1 MSSQNREGT
10 TKTAELSPAASIE
23 KSTSSH
29 LPSLTLEQQR
39 VVDAYRLGQME
50 EWLFQQ
56 HLADDPVLARYVR
69 RICRGRRDEP

>member
-1 MSSQNREGT
+1 MSSQYREGT
-10 TKTAELSPAASIE
+10 TKTAELSPASIE
-23 KSTSSH
+23 RNASSH